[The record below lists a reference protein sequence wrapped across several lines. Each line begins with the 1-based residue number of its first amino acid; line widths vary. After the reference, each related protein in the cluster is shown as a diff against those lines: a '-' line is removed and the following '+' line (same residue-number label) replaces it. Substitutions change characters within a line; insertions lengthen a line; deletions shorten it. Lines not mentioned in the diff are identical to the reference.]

1 MAEIKKVVIEAG
13 GKEFN
18 LTVEEAKALRDI
30 LNSTFPEAKTT
41 YVPLYQPPIIIE
53 RYPQQWG
60 PWITW
65 SSGETAYCST
75 SKNSTASY
83 CATSN
88 TATLIGNKEQM
99 TYTSKEP

>member
-30 LNSTFPEAKTT
+30 LNATFKEPTVT
-41 YVPLYQPPIIIE
+41 YVPIYQPPII
-53 RYPQQWG
+53 RYYP
-60 PWITW
+60 PWTTW
-65 SSGETAYCST
+65 CDNGTAYCST